1 MAYTQ
6 ADLDRLDRAIASG
19 VLTVEVAGRRM
30 TYQDVDAL
38 LKARSHVASQLAGV
52 GAQPRSGAT
61 KRFTF
66 TSLRGD

>member
-30 TYQDVDAL
+30 TYHSVDEL
-38 LKARSHVASQLAGV
+38 LKARSHVAAQLAGTS
-52 GAQPRSGAT
+52 ANARTGAT

-66 TSLRGD
+66 ASLRGD